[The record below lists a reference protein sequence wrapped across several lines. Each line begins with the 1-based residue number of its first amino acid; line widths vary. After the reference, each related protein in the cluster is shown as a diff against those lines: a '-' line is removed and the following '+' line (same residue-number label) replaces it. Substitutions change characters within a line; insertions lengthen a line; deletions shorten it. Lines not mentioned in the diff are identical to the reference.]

1 MNSTA
6 AIVPRLDLMRVA
18 DVMHTGLVVCD
29 PSAPLTEIAR
39 ILAEARIHCVVVH
52 GIERTRD
59 GERLTWGIVSDRD
72 LVRALD
78 TTDAGVTAGALAV
91 TALLTV
97 EPDETLDQ
105 AIRLMASHD
114 VTHIVVVEHAF
125 PVGIVSTIDVA
136 RAASGIR

>member
-1 MNSTA
+1 MNPATA
-6 AIVPRLDLMRVA
+6 FVPRLDLMRVA

-39 ILAEARIHCVVVH
+39 ILAEERIHCVMVH
-52 GIERTRD
+52 GIERTRA

-97 EPDETLDQ
+97 EPDETLDR
-105 AIRLMASHD
+105 AIRLMTSYD
-114 VTHIVVVEHAF
+114 VTHVVVVEHGY
-125 PVGIVSTIDVA
+125 PVGIVSALDVA
-136 RAASGIR
+136 RAASGT

>member
-1 MNSTA
+1 MNPTT

-18 DVMHTGLVVCD
+18 DVMHTGLVACD

-39 ILAEARIHCVVVH
+39 ILAEERIHCVMVH
-52 GIERTRD
+52 GIERTRA

-78 TTDAGVTAGALAV
+78 TTEGGVTAGRLAV

-97 EPDETLDQ
+97 EPDETLDR
-105 AIRLMASHD
+105 AIRLMASYD
-114 VTHIVVVEHAF
+114 VTHVVVVEHDY
-125 PVGIVSTIDVA
+125 PVGIVSALDVA
-136 RAASGIR
+136 RAASGI